1 MGFFNIETRSVKQ
14 SYVSDVID
22 LIALNDNSTLASVEG
37 KSALLNSDIYTGI
50 SILAKDI
57 SSAEFKTSNE
67 HIYDLLNKQ
76 NTKTASFNSQ
86 SLWMG
91 LIANALLSNN
101 GYAQVIKNG
110 EFIEEIRLL
119 KTSQVTVLENDS
131 QTVLGYKVLTADNK
145 TIELSSDEMIHIKPL
160 SLDGKVG
167 ISPLFS
173 LKSETSMINNGNKLL
188 NSFFKKGISTSG
200 ILKLSKGAQL
210 NSAAKKEIRRQFEEA
225 NSGAQ
230 NSGSV
235 MILDDTQDFKPFEV
249 SYEILKMIQSNTY
262 STKQIAK
269 ALGIPL
275 SRFGQELVN
284 SSDTDANDI
293 YITSTL
299 HSWAIQIQ
307 QELFNKLN
315 EEVIVDFSYLR
326 GYDKQ
331 TLLVKSIEKNNADG
345 LLTINELR
353 EFYNLPTIENG
364 DELYKN
370 SASLPLELLKQKVV
384 N

>member
-1 MGFFNIETRSVKQ
+1 MGFFNIETRNETQ
-14 SYVSDVID
+14 TYVSDVID
-22 LIALNDNSTLASVEG
+22 LIAINDNSTLASVEG
-37 KSALLNSDIYTGI
+37 KSALTNSDIYTGI
-50 SILAKDI
+50 SILSKDI
-57 SSAEFKTSNE
+57 SSAEFKTDNE
-67 HIYDLLNKQ
+67 HIYNLLNKQ
-76 NTKTASFNSQ
+76 NTKTSSFNAQ
-86 SLWMG
+86 SLWQG

-101 GYAQVIKNG
+101 GYAQVVRNG
-110 EFIEEIRLL
+110 EFVEEIRLL
-119 KTSQVTVLENDS
+119 KSSQVTVLENDS

-173 LKSETSMINNGNKLL
+173 LKSETAMIQNGNKLL
-188 NSFFKKGISTSG
+188 NSFFKKGVSTSG
-200 ILKLSKGAQL
+200 ILKLSKGSQL
-210 NSAAKKEIRRQFEEA
+210 NTESKKEIRRQFEEA

-235 MILDDTQDFKPFEV
+235 MILDDTQDFKAFEV

-284 SSDTDANDI
+284 SKDSDANDI
-293 YITSTL
+293 YISSTL
-299 HSWAIQIQ
+299 HSWAVQIQ

-315 EEVIVDFSYLR
+315 EEVVIDFSYLR

-331 TLLVKSIEKNNADG
+331 TLLFKAIEKNGADG
-345 LLTINELR
+345 LLTVNELR
-353 EFYNLPTIENG
+353 AFYNLPKISNG
-364 DELYKN
+364 DDLYKN
-370 SASLPLELLKQKVV
+370 SASLPLDQLQKRW
-384 N
+384 

>member
-1 MGFFNIETRSVKQ
+1 MGFFNIEQRSEKQ

-22 LIALNDNSTLASVEG
+22 LITINDNSTLATVEG
-37 KSALLNSDIYTGI
+37 KSALSNSDIYTGV
-50 SILAKDI
+50 SILSKDI
-57 SSAEFKTSNE
+57 SSAEFKTNNE

-76 NTKTASFNSQ
+76 NTKTASFNAQ

-101 GYAQVIKNG
+101 GYAHIVKSG
-110 EFIEEIRLL
+110 DFIEEIRLL

-131 QTVLGYKVLTADNK
+131 QTILGYKVLTADGK
-145 TIELSSDEMIHIKPL
+145 TIELDSNEVIHIKPL
-160 SLDGKVG
+160 SIDGKVG

-173 LKSETSMINNGNKLL
+173 LKSETSMINNGNKIL
-188 NSFFKKGISTSG
+188 NSFFKKGVSTSG
-200 ILKLSKGAQL
+200 ILKLSKGSQL
-210 NSAAKKEIRRQFEEA
+210 NTESKKEIRRQFEEA

-235 MILDDTQDFKPFEV
+235 MVMDDTQDFKPFEV

-307 QELFNKLN
+307 QELSNKLN

-331 TLLVKSIEKNNADG
+331 TLLVKAIEKNNGDG

-353 EFYNLPTIENG
+353 AFYDLPRISNG
-364 DELYKN
+364 DEIYKN
-370 SASLPLELLKQKVV
+370 SASLPLNQLSQKVV

>member
-22 LIALNDNSTLASVEG
+22 LIAINDNSTLTTVEG
-37 KSALLNSDIYTGI
+37 KSALTNSDIYTGI

-57 SSAEFKTSNE
+57 SSAEFKTSNA

-101 GYAQVIKNG
+101 GYAQIVKNG
-110 EFIEEIRLL
+110 DFIEEIRLL
-119 KTSQVTVLENDS
+119 KTSQVTVLENDD
-131 QTVLGYKVLTADNK
+131 QTILGYKVLTADNK

-160 SLDGKVG
+160 SIDGKVG

-210 NSAAKKEIRRQFEEA
+210 NSNAKKEIRRQFEEA

-315 EEVIVDFSYLR
+315 EEVEVDFSYLR

-353 EFYNLPTIENG
+353 AFYNLPTIENG

-370 SASLPLELLKQKVV
+370 SASLPLELLNQKVV